1 MLHLPDIGI
10 TRRRLKTVPL
20 YGRPE
25 GTSFDQMA
33 KIVIIDDE
41 PVFRRLLVAK
51 LASMGHSVLEASNGK
66 LGEKVILAEKPD
78 LVLLDVWM
86 PEQDGIATIVNVRK
100 HAPDVKIIV
109 MSGQP
114 AGAGLRLFEI
124 AGTLGAAATLAKPFS
139 ADALIAAIDAAL
151 A

>member
-1 MLHLPDIGI
+1 
-10 TRRRLKTVPL
+10 
-20 YGRPE
+20 
-25 GTSFDQMA
+25 MA
-33 KIVIIDDE
+33 KIVIVDDE
-41 PVFRRLLVAK
+41 PVFRRLLCAK
-51 LASMGHSVLEASNGK
+51 LTSVGHSVFEASNGK
-66 LGEKVILAEKPD
+66 LGEKLILAEKPD

-86 PEQDGIATIVNVRK
+86 PEQDGIATIVNLRK

-124 AGTLGAAATLAKPFS
+124 AGTLGASATLAKPF
-139 ADALIAAIDAAL
+139 APDALIKAIDDAL